1 MCCLNNSRGG
11 FSMENQIE
19 SDNSVQK
26 TWRKIVNN
34 YQNPDIRKTIWQ
46 LVNTLVPY
54 VILWVLMILIIDYSY
69 WLVLPLAFLAGGFV
83 VRLFIFFHDCGHFS
97 FFKSA
102 KANHLVGSILGVLV
116 FTPYYQWRQS
126 HAVHHA
132 TAGNLDKRGVG
143 DVWTLT
149 VEEFLAAPWW
159 KQLYY
164 RVYRNPLIMFG
175 VGPLLSFLI
184 LNRLP
189 SKKYGKRERNSI
201 HWTNLA
207 LVVFIALMSWVIGFK
222 NFWLIQLPVIW
233 VASTAGVWLFYV
245 QHQFEGVYW
254 ERAQDWDFLKAGLE
268 GSSYYKLPKV
278 LQWFTGSIGFHHI
291 HHLSPRIP
299 NYLLEKCHLEN
310 PIFQVKPIKLLSS
323 FKSLTFRLWDEK
335 KRQLV
340 NFKYLKLY
348 RSESAFPSS

>member
-1 MCCLNNSRGG
+1 
-11 FSMENQIE
+11 MENQIE
-19 SDNSVQK
+19 SGNSVQK

-54 VILWVLMILIIDYSY
+54 VILWALMILIIDYSY
-69 WLVLPLAFLAGGFV
+69 WLVLPLAFLAGGLV

-97 FFKSA
+97 FFKSS

-132 TAGNLDKRGVG
+132 TAGNLDKRGAG

-159 KQLYY
+159 KQFFY

-207 LVVFIALMSWVIGFK
+207 LVVFIALMSWAIGFK

-254 ERAQDWDFLKAGLE
+254 ERAQDWDFVKAGLE
-268 GSSYYKLPKV
+268 GSSFYKLPKI

-310 PIFQVKPIKLLSS
+310 PIFQVKPINLLSS
-323 FKSLTFRLWDEK
+323 LKSLTFRLWDEK
-335 KRQLV
+335 KKQLV

-348 RSESAFPSS
+348 RSESTFPSP

>member
-1 MCCLNNSRGG
+1 MKENLNVNS
-11 FSMENQIE
+11 I
-19 SDNSVQK
+19 QK
-26 TWRKIVNN
+26 SWRKAVKN
-34 YQNPDIRKTIWQ
+34 YQDPDIRKTIWQ

-54 VILWVLMILIIDYSY
+54 IGLWVLMVYAMEISY
-69 WLVLPLAFLAGGFV
+69 WLVLAMALLAGGLV

-97 FFKSA
+97 FFKTA
-102 KANHLVGSILGVLV
+102 QTNHGVGSILGLLV

-132 TAGNLDKRGVG
+132 SAGNLDKRGVG

-149 VEEFLAAPWW
+149 VDEFLEAPWW
-159 KQLYY
+159 KQLFY
-164 RVYRNPLIMFG
+164 RIYRNPLIMFG

-184 LNRLP
+184 LSRLP
-189 SKKYGKRERNSI
+189 NKSFKKREQNSI
-201 HWTNLA
+201 HWTNLG
-207 LVVFIALMSWVIGFK
+207 LVVIISLMGWMIGFK
-222 NFWLIQLPVIW
+222 NYFLIQLPVIW

-254 ERAQDWDFLKAGLE
+254 ERAKDWDFLKAGLE
-268 GSSYYKLPKV
+268 GSSFYKLPKV
-278 LQWFTGSIGFHHI
+278 LQWFSGSIGFHHI

-299 NYLLEKCHLEN
+299 NYLLEKCHREN
-310 PIFQVKPIKLLSS
+310 PIFHVKPVNLWSS

-340 NFKYLKLY
+340 NFRYLKLY
-348 RSESAFPSS
+348 KAERA

>member
-1 MCCLNNSRGG
+1 
-11 FSMENQIE
+11 MENQIE
-19 SDNSVQK
+19 SGNSVQK

-34 YQNPDIRKTIWQ
+34 YQNPDIRRSIWQ
-46 LVNTLVPY
+46 LVNTLVPF
-54 VILWVLMILIIDYSY
+54 VILWILMILIIDYSY
-69 WLVLPLAFLAGGFV
+69 WLVLPLAFLAGGLV

-102 KANHLVGSILGVLV
+102 KANHRVGSILGILV

-159 KQLYY
+159 KQLFY

-189 SKKYGKRERNSI
+189 SKKFGKRERNSI

-207 LVVFIALMSWVIGFK
+207 LIVFIALMSWAIGFR

-268 GSSYYKLPKV
+268 GSSFYKLPKV

-335 KRQLV
+335 RRQLV

-348 RSESAFPSS
+348 RSESAFLGP